1 MGFNIIGVVL
11 NKKVEDPITFAQEIG
26 LGKIELLDEEAMWE
40 DAMFSYN
47 MDDQDVFFTD
57 GVKGTL
63 ITYGTGIDWFKL
75 DLRSATLKY
84 DVQGVIFVISD
95 TVGMYSIAV
104 FANGKCVRY
113 LNYDEGEI
121 KIDKGS
127 KLEIEEDK
135 TIGSD
140 MIIDIISLLIGTSFW
155 DMEEDYPSV
164 MYRRALI

>member
-84 DVQGVIFVISD
+84 DVQGASASD
-95 TVGMYSIAV
+95 I
-104 FANGKCVRY
+104 
-113 LNYDEGEI
+113 
-121 KIDKGS
+121 
-127 KLEIEEDK
+127 
-135 TIGSD
+135 
-140 MIIDIISLLIGTSFW
+140 
-155 DMEEDYPSV
+155 
-164 MYRRALI
+164 

>member
-47 MDDQDVFFTD
+47 MDDQDVFF
-57 GVKGTL
+57 
-63 ITYGTGIDWFKL
+63 
-75 DLRSATLKY
+75 
-84 DVQGVIFVISD
+84 ISD
-95 TVGMYSIAV
+95 TVGMYSLAV